1 MATLKLIDRAGVQR
15 EADLVE
21 ACRQGD
27 RTALQA
33 VFTEHAQF
41 LERLLVRVVGPV
53 DEVEDLLQMTFL
65 AAMRAFPGF
74 RGEARVRTWLS
85 RIAVRTAQEH
95 LRRPE
100 RTRRARL
107 SLVEEICA
115 GDEPRAPDHSL
126 ETKRLLQRLYHHLN
140 AIAPKKRVA
149 FVLHV
154 FEGYPVEQ
162 VAALVGA
169 SLTATKSRVFWAR
182 RELLAR
188 ARRDPVLRGVL
199 EGEALP

>member
-1 MATLKLIDRAGVQR
+1 MVMLKLVDRAALKK
-15 EADLVE
+15 EASLVE
-21 ACRQGD
+21 ACRRGE
-27 RTALQA
+27 RAALQA
-33 VFTEHAQF
+33 VFNEHGPF
-41 LERLLVRVVGPV
+41 LERLLIRIAGPV

-85 RIAVRTAQEH
+85 RIAVRIAQEH

-100 RTRRARL
+100 RSRRARL
-107 SLVEEICA
+107 SLVEDVHAEDA
-115 GDEPRAPDHSL
+115 SPPPDRNV
-126 ETKRLLQRLYHHLN
+126 ETRLLLERLYHHLN
-140 AIAPKKRVA
+140 AIAPRKRVA

-188 ARRDPVLRGVL
+188 ARKDPALRGIF
-199 EGEALP
+199 EGEGLP

>member
-1 MATLKLIDRAGVQR
+1 VATLKLIDRAGVRR

-27 RTALQA
+27 RAALQV

-41 LERLLVRVVGPV
+41 LERLLVRVVGRV

-100 RTRRARL
+100 RTRRARI

-115 GDEPRAPDHSL
+115 GDEPRAPDRSL
-126 ETKRLLQRLYHHLN
+126 ETKRLLQRLYHHLD

-188 ARRDPVLRGVL
+188 ARRDPALRGML